1 MDKPCLVLV
10 TSSLG
15 KSIGVK
21 MWSSIIEGL
30 NSNMVKLEG
39 VVLPE
44 EVDNLSY
51 CNQRIIIV
59 ATGGTEQ
66 GIIKLAERSG
76 SLVLIAHRYYNSLPA
91 TLEAISL
98 ISSRNS
104 IVSVELANDE
114 SMITSIVTKTLRVYS
129 SVQRL
134 RKARFGLIGGISDWL
149 VYSRVEPDYLE
160 SKLGA
165 KLIYIPLEELI
176 EEYRHVNLEND
187 LLLKIVK
194 SARSIYVD
202 DESVRGALQIYKAI
216 EAIIE
221 KYSLDGLSIK
231 CFDLIKYTGVTAC
244 LALSL
249 LNTKGFPASCEG
261 DIPLLI
267 SMAMGTWISNKPVFM
282 GNIAFID
289 EDNIYITHCTA
300 PLIGSYIL
308 NTHFESGLS
317 VGVRVDYPVGEKAT
331 LYRVDPGL
339 NKLRVISG
347 VIVES
352 DYTGKWCRTQI
363 KVKTRD
369 PRVLIKK
376 PMGNHYALIIGD
388 YTSELATMGKLLG
401 LEVEEV

>member
-1 MDKPCLVLV
+1 LYPQKKQIACHIVIKRV
-10 TSSLG
+10 A
-15 KSIGVK
+15 
-21 MWSSIIEGL
+21 
-30 NSNMVKLEG
+30 
-39 VVLPE
+39 
-44 EVDNLSY
+44 
-51 CNQRIIIV
+51 IV

-66 GIIKLAERSG
+66 GIIKLAEKSG

-231 CFDLIKYTGVTAC
+231 CLI
-244 LALSL
+244 
-249 LNTKGFPASCEG
+249 
-261 DIPLLI
+261 
-267 SMAMGTWISNKPVFM
+267 
-282 GNIAFID
+282 
-289 EDNIYITHCTA
+289 
-300 PLIGSYIL
+300 
-308 NTHFESGLS
+308 
-317 VGVRVDYPVGEKAT
+317 
-331 LYRVDPGL
+331 
-339 NKLRVISG
+339 
-347 VIVES
+347 
-352 DYTGKWCRTQI
+352 
-363 KVKTRD
+363 
-369 PRVLIKK
+369 
-376 PMGNHYALIIGD
+376 
-388 YTSELATMGKLLG
+388 
-401 LEVEEV
+401 

>member
-160 SKLGA
+160 SKLGT

-194 SARSIYVD
+194 SARSIYVNN
-202 DESVRGALQIYKAI
+202 ESVRGALQIYKAI
-216 EAIIE
+216 ETIIE

>member
-194 SARSIYVD
+194 SARSIYVNN
-202 DESVRGALQIYKAI
+202 ESVRGALQIYKAI
-216 EAIIE
+216 ETIIE

-300 PLIGSYIL
+300 PLIGPYIL